1 MKNLRNFI
9 MAFVGFIAV
18 AMCVTS
24 CLSNEDDSI
33 DYATQKQYQQVM
45 AGPQTGKIRF
55 YRQHGTRAYAG
66 QQTLVKYDSIPANWY
81 IGADSTI
88 TINNFPVYMLDSAI
102 IVNKDATSDDAVKY
116 RSLNQAIRAMKDNH
130 TDKESGFTT
139 AEALYAIPSTGWV
152 SESVLQFMLQPK
164 TIKRTINFNGGKHD
178 VYFVFNSYNVGAFS
192 RSTRKAQASYTLSA
206 ICIDQLSQQNAV
218 PSTYFNRV
226 GILLAE

>member
-24 CLSNEDDSI
+24 CLSNEDDSL
-33 DYATQKQYQQVM
+33 DHATQKQYQQIM

-55 YRQHGTRAYAG
+55 YRQQGTRAYVG

-81 IGADSTI
+81 IGSDSTI

-102 IVNKDATSDDAVKY
+102 IVKKDATGDDAVKY
-116 RSLNQAIRAMKDNH
+116 RSLNQAIRALKNSSLGSENV
-130 TDKESGFTT
+130 KAF
-139 AEALYAIPSTGWV
+139 YAIPSTGWV
-152 SESVLQFMLQPK
+152 SESVIQFMFQPT
-164 TIKRTINFNGGKHD
+164 TIERTINFNGGDHK

-192 RSTRKAQASYTLSA
+192 RSTREAQASYTLSA
-206 ICIDQLSQQNAV
+206 ICIDKLSQQNAV

-226 GILLAE
+226 GILLAK

>member
-24 CLSNEDDSI
+24 CLSNEDDSL
-33 DYATQKQYQQVM
+33 DYATQKQYQQIM

-55 YRQHGTRAYAG
+55 YRQSGTRAYAG

-81 IGADSTI
+81 IGSDSTI

-102 IVNKDATSDDAVKY
+102 IVNKDATGDDAVKY

-130 TDKESGFTT
+130 SQGFTK
-139 AEALYAIPSTGWV
+139 AKALYAIPSTGWV
-152 SESVLQFMLQPK
+152 SESVLQFMLQPL
-164 TIKRTINFNGGKHD
+164 TIKRTIHFNGGDHD
-178 VYFVFNSYNVGAFS
+178 VYFVFNRYNVGAFS
-192 RSTRKAQASYTLSA
+192 RSTREAQASYTLSA
-206 ICIDQLSQQNAV
+206 ICIDKLSQQNAV
-218 PSTYFNRV
+218 PSTYFNSV
-226 GILLAE
+226 GILLAK

>member
-24 CLSNEDDSI
+24 CLSNEDDSL
-33 DYATQKQYQQVM
+33 DYATQKQYQQIM

-55 YRQHGTRAYAG
+55 YRQQGTRAYVG
-66 QQTLVKYDSIPANWY
+66 QQTLVKYDSIHANWY
-81 IGADSTI
+81 IGSDSTI

-102 IVNKDATSDDAVKY
+102 IVNKDATGDDAVKY

-130 TDKESGFTT
+130 SQGFTT
-139 AEALYAIPSTGWV
+139 AKAIYAIPSTGWV
-152 SESVLQFMLQPK
+152 SESVLQFMLQPL
-164 TIKRTINFNGGKHD
+164 TIERTINFNGGDHK

-192 RSTRKAQASYTLSA
+192 RSTREAQASYTLSA
-206 ICIDQLSQQNAV
+206 ICIDQLSPQNAV
-218 PSTYFNRV
+218 PSTYFNSV
-226 GILLAE
+226 GILLAK

>member
-24 CLSNEDDSI
+24 CLSNEDDSL

-45 AGPQTGKIRF
+45 EGPQTGKIRF
-55 YRQHGTRAYAG
+55 YRQQGTRAYVG

-81 IGADSTI
+81 IGSDSTI

-102 IVNKDATSDDAVKY
+102 IVNKDATGDDAVKY
-116 RSLNQAIRAMKDNH
+116 RSLNLAIRAMKDNH
-130 TDKESGFTT
+130 SQGFTT
-139 AEALYAIPSTGWV
+139 AKAIYAIPSTGWV
-152 SESVLQFMLQPK
+152 SESVLQFMLQPL
-164 TIKRTINFNGGKHD
+164 TIERTINFNGGDHK

-192 RSTRKAQASYTLSA
+192 RSTREAQASYTLSA
-206 ICIDQLSQQNAV
+206 ICIDQLSPQNAV
-218 PSTYFNRV
+218 PSTYFNSV
-226 GILLAE
+226 GILLAK

>member
-24 CLSNEDDSI
+24 CLSNEDDSL

-45 AGPQTGKIRF
+45 EGPQTGKIRF
-55 YRQHGTRAYAG
+55 YRQQGTRAYVG

-81 IGADSTI
+81 IGSDSTI

-102 IVNKDATSDDAVKY
+102 IVNKDATGDDAVKY

-130 TDKESGFTT
+130 QQGFTT
-139 AEALYAIPSTGWV
+139 AKALYAIPSTGWV
-152 SESVLQFMLQPK
+152 SESVLQFMLQPL
-164 TIKRTINFNGGKHD
+164 TIERTINFNGGDHK

-192 RSTRKAQASYTLSA
+192 RSTREAQASYTLSA
-206 ICIDQLSQQNAV
+206 ICIDQLSPQNAV
-218 PSTYFNRV
+218 PSTYFNSV
-226 GILLAE
+226 GILLAK

>member
-24 CLSNEDDSI
+24 CLSNEDDSL

-45 AGPQTGKIRF
+45 EGPQTGKIRF
-55 YRQHGTRAYAG
+55 YRQQGTRAYVG

-81 IGADSTI
+81 IGSDSTI

-102 IVNKDATSDDAVKY
+102 IVNKDATGDDAVKY
-116 RSLNQAIRAMKDNH
+116 RSLNKAIRAMKDNP
-130 TDKESGFTT
+130 SQGFTK
-139 AEALYAIPSTGWV
+139 AKAIYAIPSTGWV
-152 SESVLQFMLQPK
+152 SESVLQFMLQPL
-164 TIKRTINFNGGKHD
+164 TIERTITFNGGDHK

-192 RSTRKAQASYTLSA
+192 RSTREAQASYTLSA
-206 ICIDQLSQQNAV
+206 ICIDQLSPQNAV
-218 PSTYFNRV
+218 PSTYFNSV
-226 GILLAE
+226 GILLAK

>member
-33 DYATQKQYQQVM
+33 DYATQKQYQQIM

-55 YRQHGTRAYAG
+55 YRQSGTRAYVG

-81 IGADSTI
+81 IGSDSTI

-102 IVNKDATSDDAVKY
+102 IVNKDATGDDAVKY

-130 TDKESGFTT
+130 SQGFTT
-139 AEALYAIPSTGWV
+139 AKAIYAIPSAGWV
-152 SESVLQFMLQPK
+152 NESVLQFMLQPL
-164 TIKRTINFNGGKHD
+164 TIERTINFNGGDHK
-178 VYFVFNSYNVGAFS
+178 VYFVFNRYNVGAFS
-192 RSTRKAQASYTLSA
+192 RSTREAQASYTLSA
-206 ICIDQLSQQNAV
+206 ICIDKLSQQNAV
-218 PSTYFNRV
+218 PSTYFNSV
-226 GILLAE
+226 GILLAK

>member
-24 CLSNEDDSI
+24 CLSNEDDSL

-45 AGPQTGKIRF
+45 EGPQTGKIRF
-55 YRQHGTRAYAG
+55 YRQQGTRAYVG

-81 IGADSTI
+81 IGSDFTI

-102 IVNKDATSDDAVKY
+102 IVNKDATGDDAVKY
-116 RSLNQAIRAMKDNH
+116 RSLNKAIRAMKDNP
-130 TDKESGFTT
+130 SQGFTK
-139 AEALYAIPSTGWV
+139 AKAIYAIPSTGWV
-152 SESVLQFMLQPK
+152 SESVLQFMLQPL
-164 TIKRTINFNGGKHD
+164 TIERTINFNGGDHK

-192 RSTRKAQASYTLSA
+192 RSTREAQASYTLSA
-206 ICIDQLSQQNAV
+206 ICIDQLSPQNAV
-218 PSTYFNRV
+218 PSTYFNSV
-226 GILLAE
+226 GILLAK

>member
-45 AGPQTGKIRF
+45 AGAGTQTGKIRF
-55 YRQHGTRAYAG
+55 YRQNGTRAYVG
-66 QQTLVKYDSIPANWY
+66 QQTLVKYDSIPARWD
-81 IGADSTI
+81 IGSDSTI
-88 TINNFPVYMLDSAI
+88 TIYNFPVYMLDSAI
-102 IVNKDATSDDAVKY
+102 IVNKDATGTEAEKY
-116 RSLNQAIRAMKDNH
+116 RSLNQAIRALKNSSLGS
-130 TDKESGFTT
+130 ENV
-139 AEALYAIPSTGWV
+139 EAIYAIPSTGWV
-152 SESVLQFMLQPK
+152 SESVIQFMFQPK
-164 TIKRTINFNGGKHD
+164 TIERTINFNGGDHK

-226 GILLAE
+226 GILLAK

>member
-24 CLSNEDDSI
+24 CLSNEDDSL
-33 DYATQKQYQQVM
+33 DYATQKQYQQIM
-45 AGPQTGKIRF
+45 AGSQTGKIRF
-55 YRQHGTRAYAG
+55 YRQQGTRAYVG
-66 QQTLVKYDSIPANWY
+66 QQTLVKYDSIPASWY
-81 IGADSTI
+81 IGSDSTI

-102 IVNKDATSDDAVKY
+102 IVNKDATGDDAVKY

-130 TDKESGFTT
+130 SQGFTT
-139 AEALYAIPSTGWV
+139 AKAIYAIPSAGWV
-152 SESVLQFMLQPK
+152 NESVLQFMLQPL
-164 TIKRTINFNGGKHD
+164 TIERTINFNGGDHK

-192 RSTRKAQASYTLSA
+192 RSTREAQASYTLSA
-206 ICIDQLSQQNAV
+206 ICIDKLSQQNAV

-226 GILLAE
+226 GILLAK

>member
-33 DYATQKQYQQVM
+33 DYATQKQYQQIM
-45 AGPQTGKIRF
+45 EGPQNGKIRF
-55 YRQHGTRAYAG
+55 YRQQGTRAYAG
-66 QQTLVKYDSIPANWY
+66 QQTLVKYGSIPANWY
-81 IGADSTI
+81 IGSDSTI

-102 IVNKDATSDDAVKY
+102 IVNKDATGDDAVKY
-116 RSLNQAIRAMKDNH
+116 RSLNQAIRAMKDNPSQGY
-130 TDKESGFTT
+130 TNAKIM
-139 AEALYAIPSTGWV
+139 YAIPSAGWV
-152 SESVLQFMLQPK
+152 NESVLQFMLQPL
-164 TIKRTINFNGGKHD
+164 TIERTINFNGGDHK
-178 VYFVFNSYNVGAFS
+178 VYFVFNNYNVGAFS

-218 PSTYFNRV
+218 PSTYFNSV

>member
-55 YRQHGTRAYAG
+55 YRQQGTRAYAS
-66 QQTLVKYDSIPANWY
+66 QQTLVKYDSIPASWY
-81 IGADSTI
+81 IGSDSTI

-116 RSLNQAIRAMKDNH
+116 RSLNQAIRAMKDNY
-130 TDKESGFTT
+130 SQGFTT
-139 AEALYAIPSTGWV
+139 AKALYAIPSAGWV
-152 SESVLQFMLQPK
+152 NESVLQFMLQPL
-164 TIKRTINFNGGKHD
+164 TIERIINFNGADHK

-192 RSTRKAQASYTLSA
+192 RSTREAQASYTLSA

-218 PSTYFNRV
+218 PSTYFNSV
-226 GILLAE
+226 GILLAK

>member
-33 DYATQKQYQQVM
+33 DYATQKQYQQIM

-55 YRQHGTRAYAG
+55 YRQQGTRAYVG
-66 QQTLVKYDSIPANWY
+66 QQTLVKYDSTKFTSWY
-81 IGADSTI
+81 IGSDSTI
-88 TINNFPVYMLDSAI
+88 TINDFPVYMLDSAI
-102 IVNKDATSDDAVKY
+102 IVNKDATGDDAVKY

-130 TDKESGFTT
+130 SQGFTT
-139 AEALYAIPSTGWV
+139 AKALYAIPSTGWV
-152 SESVLQFMLQPK
+152 SESVLQFMLQPL
-164 TIKRTINFNGGKHD
+164 TIERTINFNGGDHK

-192 RSTRKAQASYTLSA
+192 RSTREAQASYTLSA
-206 ICIDQLSQQNAV
+206 ICIDKLSPQNAV

-226 GILLAE
+226 GILLAK

>member
-45 AGPQTGKIRF
+45 EGPQTGKIRF
-55 YRQHGTRAYAG
+55 YRQSGTRAYAG

-81 IGADSTI
+81 IGSDSTI

-102 IVNKDATSDDAVKY
+102 IVNKDATGDDAVKY

-130 TDKESGFTT
+130 SQGFIK
-139 AEALYAIPSTGWV
+139 AKALYAIPSTGWV
-152 SESVLQFMLQPK
+152 SESVLQFMLQPL
-164 TIKRTINFNGGKHD
+164 TIERTINFNGGDHK
-178 VYFVFNSYNVGAFS
+178 VYFVFNRYNVGAFS
-192 RSTRKAQASYTLSA
+192 RSTREAQASYTLSA
-206 ICIDQLSQQNAV
+206 ICIDKPSQQNAV

-226 GILLAE
+226 GILLAK

>member
-33 DYATQKQYQQVM
+33 DYATQKQYQQIM

-55 YRQHGTRAYAG
+55 YRQSGTRAYAG

-81 IGADSTI
+81 IGSDSTI

-102 IVNKDATSDDAVKY
+102 IVNKDATGDDAVKY
-116 RSLNQAIRAMKDNH
+116 RSLNKAIRAMKDNH
-130 TDKESGFTT
+130 SQGFTT
-139 AEALYAIPSTGWV
+139 AKALYAIPSTGWV
-152 SESVLQFMLQPK
+152 SESVLQFMLQPL
-164 TIKRTINFNGGKHD
+164 TIKRTIHFNGGDHD
-178 VYFVFNSYNVGAFS
+178 VYFVFNRYNVGAFS
-192 RSTRKAQASYTLSA
+192 RSTREAQASYTLSA
-206 ICIDQLSQQNAV
+206 ICIDKFSQQNAV
-218 PSTYFNRV
+218 PSPYFNSV
-226 GILLAE
+226 GILLAK

>member
-33 DYATQKQYQQVM
+33 DYATQKQYQQIM

-55 YRQHGTRAYAG
+55 YRQQGTRAYVG

-81 IGADSTI
+81 IGSDSTI

-102 IVNKDATSDDAVKY
+102 IVNKDATGDDAVKY

-130 TDKESGFTT
+130 SQGFTK
-139 AEALYAIPSTGWV
+139 AKALYAIPSTGWV
-152 SESVLQFMLQPK
+152 NESVLQFMLQPL
-164 TIKRTINFNGGKHD
+164 TIERTINFNGGDHK
-178 VYFVFNSYNVGAFS
+178 VYFVFNRYNVGAFS
-192 RSTRKAQASYTLSA
+192 RSTREAQASYTLSA
-206 ICIDQLSQQNAV
+206 ICIDKPSQQNAV
-218 PSTYFNRV
+218 PSPYFNSV
-226 GILLAE
+226 GILLAK

>member
-33 DYATQKQYQQVM
+33 DYATQKQYQQIM

-55 YRQHGTRAYAG
+55 YRQQGTRAYVG
-66 QQTLVKYDSIPANWY
+66 QQTLVKYDSTKFTSWY
-81 IGADSTI
+81 IGSDSTI
-88 TINNFPVYMLDSAI
+88 TINDFPVYMLDSAI
-102 IVNKDATSDDAVKY
+102 IVNKDATGDDAVKY

-130 TDKESGFTT
+130 SQGFTT
-139 AEALYAIPSTGWV
+139 AKALYAIPSTGWV
-152 SESVLQFMLQPK
+152 SESVLQFMLKPL
-164 TIKRTINFNGGKHD
+164 TIERTINFNGGDHK

-192 RSTRKAQASYTLSA
+192 RSTREAQASYTLSA
-206 ICIDQLSQQNAV
+206 ICIDKLSQQNAV
-218 PSTYFNRV
+218 PSTYFNSV
-226 GILLAE
+226 GILLAK

>member
-33 DYATQKQYQQVM
+33 DYATQKQYQQIM
-45 AGPQTGKIRF
+45 EGPQTGKIRF
-55 YRQHGTRAYAG
+55 YRQQGTRAYTT
-66 QQTLVKYDSIPANWY
+66 QHTLVKYDSIPASWY
-81 IGADSTI
+81 IGSDSTI

-102 IVNKDATSDDAVKY
+102 IVNKDATGDDAVKY

-130 TDKESGFTT
+130 SQGVTK
-139 AEALYAIPSTGWV
+139 AKALYAIPSAGWV
-152 SESVLQFMLQPK
+152 NESVIQFMLQPL
-164 TIKRTINFNGGKHD
+164 TIERTINFNGGDHK

-218 PSTYFNRV
+218 PSTYFNSV

>member
-33 DYATQKQYQQVM
+33 DYATQKQYQQIM
-45 AGPQTGKIRF
+45 AGPQTGLIRF
-55 YRQHGTRAYAG
+55 YRQSGTRAYAG

-81 IGADSTI
+81 IGSDSTI

-102 IVNKDATSDDAVKY
+102 IVNKDATGDDAVKY

-130 TDKESGFTT
+130 SQGFTK
-139 AEALYAIPSTGWV
+139 AKALYAIPSTGWV
-152 SESVLQFMLQPK
+152 SESVLQFMLQPL
-164 TIKRTINFNGGKHD
+164 TIERTINFNGGDHK
-178 VYFVFNSYNVGAFS
+178 VYFVFNRYNVGAFS
-192 RSTRKAQASYTLSA
+192 RSTREAQASYTLSA
-206 ICIDQLSQQNAV
+206 ICIDKFSQQNAV
-218 PSTYFNRV
+218 PSPYFNSV
-226 GILLAE
+226 GILLAK

>member
-33 DYATQKQYQQVM
+33 DYATQKQYQQIM
-45 AGPQTGKIRF
+45 EGPQTGKIRF
-55 YRQHGTRAYAG
+55 YRQQGTRAYAG
-66 QQTLVKYDSIPANWY
+66 QQTLVKYDSIPASWY
-81 IGADSTI
+81 IGSDSTI

-130 TDKESGFTT
+130 SQGFTK
-139 AEALYAIPSTGWV
+139 AKALYAIPSAGWV
-152 SESVLQFMLQPK
+152 NESVLQFMLQPL
-164 TIKRTINFNGGKHD
+164 TIERTINFNGGDHK

-192 RSTRKAQASYTLSA
+192 RSTREAQASYTLSA

-218 PSTYFNRV
+218 PSTYFNSV
-226 GILLAE
+226 GILLAK

>member
-24 CLSNEDDSI
+24 CLSNEDDSL
-33 DYATQKQYQQVM
+33 DHATQKQYQQIM

-55 YRQHGTRAYAG
+55 YRQQGTRAYVG

-81 IGADSTI
+81 IGSDSTI

-102 IVNKDATSDDAVKY
+102 IVKKDATGDDAVKY
-116 RSLNQAIRAMKDNH
+116 RSLNQAIRAMKDNP
-130 TDKESGFTT
+130 SQGFIK
-139 AEALYAIPSTGWV
+139 AKALYAIPSTGWV
-152 SESVLQFMLQPK
+152 SESVLQFMLQPL
-164 TIKRTINFNGGKHD
+164 TIERTINFNGGDHK

-192 RSTRKAQASYTLSA
+192 RSTREAQASYTLSA
-206 ICIDQLSQQNAV
+206 ICIDKLSQQNAV

-226 GILLAE
+226 GILLAK

>member
-24 CLSNEDDSI
+24 CLSNEDDSL

-45 AGPQTGKIRF
+45 EGPQTGKIRF
-55 YRQHGTRAYAG
+55 YRQQGTRAYVG

-81 IGADSTI
+81 IGSDSTI

-102 IVNKDATSDDAVKY
+102 IVNKDATGDDAVKY
-116 RSLNQAIRAMKDNH
+116 RSLNQAIRAMKDNPSQGI
-130 TDKESGFTT
+130 TK
-139 AEALYAIPSTGWV
+139 AKAIYAIPSTGWV
-152 SESVLQFMLQPK
+152 SESVLQFMLQPL
-164 TIKRTINFNGGKHD
+164 TIERTINFNGGDHK

-192 RSTRKAQASYTLSA
+192 RSTREAQASYTLSA
-206 ICIDQLSQQNAV
+206 ICIDQLSPQNAV
-218 PSTYFNRV
+218 PSTYFNSV
-226 GILLAE
+226 GILLAK

>member
-33 DYATQKQYQQVM
+33 DYATQKRYQQIM
-45 AGPQTGKIRF
+45 EGSQTGKIRF
-55 YRQHGTRAYAG
+55 YRQSGTRAYVG

-81 IGADSTI
+81 IGSDSTI

-102 IVNKDATSDDAVKY
+102 IVNKDATGDDAVKY

-130 TDKESGFTT
+130 SQGFIK
-139 AEALYAIPSTGWV
+139 AKALYAIPSTGWV
-152 SESVLQFMLQPK
+152 SESVLQFMLQPL
-164 TIKRTINFNGGKHD
+164 TIERTINFNGGDHK
-178 VYFVFNSYNVGAFS
+178 VYFVFNRYNVGAFS
-192 RSTRKAQASYTLSA
+192 RSTREAQASYTLSA
-206 ICIDQLSQQNAV
+206 ICIDKFSQQNAV
-218 PSTYFNRV
+218 PSTYFNSV
-226 GILLAE
+226 GILLAK